1 MCRPQNPAPR
11 DPQGGPPGETE
22 TRAEAGLCRL
32 PSPGQAGC
40 PLGGGC
46 GCPEVP
52 RFPASRS
59 LILQSSLP
67 VILSFIP
74 QGCSVLAW
82 ARQGPGLGVARRE
95 APRPGERV
103 GDPLPVR
110 GSAGSRP
117 REAMFWW
124 AKHLVGRWVLGK
136 VPGPPLGPVALISG
150 CSPEALERGHVRC
163 E

>member
-1 MCRPQNPAPR
+1 MSPTESSPQ
-11 DPQGGPPGETE
+11 GPPGRAPWRDRNQGRGRALQAPL
-22 TRAEAGLCRL
+22 TR
-32 PSPGQAGC
+32 PGRGA

-59 LILQSSLP
+59 LIFQSSLP

-124 AKHLVGRWVLGK
+124 VKHLVGRWVPGK